1 MPMCFPLAWSAQLNA
16 RKNKNAL
23 IIIKLC
29 FTDRASEIPIE
40 RALKR
45 HVKKNKCKNKIVKS
59 W

>member
-1 MPMCFPLAWSAQLNA
+1 MSFTLAWSAQLNA

-45 HVKKNKCKNKIVKS
+45 HVKKISVKIK
-59 W
+59 